1 MFSDT
6 NSFMIR
12 IIERKFVIKIIY
24 LLNIIEKEG
33 AWHLFSGGIVIHL
46 YNSMIYVSARRKTK
60 FITQKVLYNIP

>member
-33 AWHLFSGGIVIHL
+33 A
-46 YNSMIYVSARRKTK
+46 
-60 FITQKVLYNIP
+60 